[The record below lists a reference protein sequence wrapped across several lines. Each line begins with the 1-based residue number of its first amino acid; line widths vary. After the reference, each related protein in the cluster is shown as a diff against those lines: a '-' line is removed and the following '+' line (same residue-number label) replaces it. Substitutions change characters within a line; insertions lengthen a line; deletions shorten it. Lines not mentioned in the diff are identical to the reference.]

1 MNILMVCLG
10 NICRSPLAEGILQH
24 KINEFELP
32 WRVDS
37 AGTGSWHIG
46 DPPDPRSILVAHKNG
61 IDITQQRAR
70 QFSVND
76 FENFDWILAMDFQNK
91 KDILYK
97 ARTPAHHQKVKL
109 IMEFSP
115 YAHTQDVPD
124 PYWDDDGFEKVYQML
139 NQAINAMIE
148 KFQKP

>member
-10 NICRSPLAEGILQH
+10 NICRSPLAEGILQE
-24 KINEFELP
+24 KINQMDLP

-37 AGTGSWHIG
+37 AGTGNWHIG
-46 DPPDPRSILVAHKNG
+46 DHPDPRSILVANKHG

-91 KDILYK
+91 KDIIYK
-97 ARTPAHHQKVKL
+97 ARTPQHSKKVRM
-109 IMEFSP
+109 IMEFLP
-115 YAHTQDVPD
+115 HAPLKDVPD
-124 PYWDDDGFEKVYQML
+124 PYWDNDGFEKVYQML
-139 NQAINAMIE
+139 DLAINAMIAE
-148 KFQKP
+148 FQKP